1 WNGEKLT
8 ENYVEQDY
16 YSRRGQLA
24 TGVPKPVETPAVAP
38 WDVQPRPSNPA
49 AEAVVRKVLEEG
61 DLARCEG
68 IVFDDEWA
76 GGAKQ
81 RVLEPD
87 GARIDDLFSAGD
99 QVAFRI
105 EQSGRVAPDF
115 ADGDLR
121 QHRGSAAILHMTGL
135 VTVAD

>member
-1 WNGEKLT
+1 
-8 ENYVEQDY
+8 
-16 YSRRGQLA
+16 
-24 TGVPKPVETPAVAP
+24 
-38 WDVQPRPSNPA
+38 
-49 AEAVVRKVLEEG
+49 VRKVLEEG

-135 VTVAD
+135 VTVADDRITYGRVVRDRLGLYRRLSGNSNRTK